1 MRKMSY
7 FYTLKTKAKSL
18 RKRNKG
24 PSGPFSAEDGVVVTI
39 L

>member
-1 MRKMSY
+1 MSY

-18 RKRNKG
+18 RSEIKG
-24 PSGPFSAEDGVVVTI
+24 LLGHFLPKTGVVVTI